1 MHYALFIIFLKF
13 SYHLLLT
20 LVIVGFSFDL
30 KLAWS

>member
-1 MHYALFIIFLKF
+1 MRYLLFFLKF